1 MTAQVATVPAINPL
15 PSPLSPKKRKGTP
28 HRSPKATTDSD
39 LTAVFITFPFIT
51 HTRDPADAAVKTKK
65 QVRMNLAPS
74 NEQRTDATAHL
85 RRPSEKFPE
94 PSTNNTNTI
103 TTTTVSQSTTP
114 LSRSS
119 TNASDHQA
127 SSALHARQISVKA
140 NVRFVG
146 DSFYGSNRYWW
157 TRAIRPSPALST
169 SSSDAGSP
177 TGQDDGKDAEY
188 DSSGNARGPES
199 SGLERSPQSAGRGRG
214 GRGRGGRG
222 RGRGGRGRGGWAKKL

>member
-1 MTAQVATVPAINPL
+1 MAAQVATAPAMNPL

-28 HRSPKATTDSD
+28 HRSPKATSDSD

-51 HTRDPADAAVKTKK
+51 PTRDPSDTAVKAKK
-65 QVRMNLAPS
+65 QVRMNLGPS
-74 NEQRTDATAHL
+74 NEQQTDSTSTHL
-85 RRPSEKFPE
+85 QRPSEKFPE
-94 PSTNNTNTI
+94 PSTTNANTTI
-103 TTTTVSQSTTP
+103 SQSTSSFATP
-114 LSRSS
+114 QSRSS
-119 TNASDHQA
+119 TDASDHQA
-127 SSALHARQISVKA
+127 SSALHARRISVKA

-157 TRAIRPSPALST
+157 TRATRPSPALST

-177 TGQDDGKDAEY
+177 TGQDDAKDGY
-188 DSSGNARGPES
+188 DSSGNARGPEP
-199 SGLERSPQSAGRGRG
+199 SGLERSPQSGRGRG